1 MENFEATNSTTVSA
15 EAGVENGGYSR
26 EAVAEAAMEQAL
38 IMLDEKLPGVMQLPT
53 AEKVPV
59 LREMIT
65 ELGATIEGTDIPLH
79 NEHRD
84 VVESLARLL
93 RVEET
98 RLDFESVLSRHPE
111 LV

>member
-38 IMLDEKLPGVMQLPT
+38 VMLDEKLPGVMQLPT

-59 LREMIT
+59 L
-65 ELGATIEGTDIPLH
+65 TIEGTDIPLH

-93 RVEET
+93 RVEES
-98 RLDFESVLSRHPE
+98 RLEFESVLAQHPE
-111 LV
+111 LA